1 MYKKLNDFHNKFTRF
16 KTVAPR
22 RKDKRIIKN
31 KVLSNARNLYSHL
44 YYIYKN
50 KYNKEINR
58 LNTKNTIKLD
68 YNKLRLAGDYE
79 YLSEEE
85 QEEQQKEE
93 QEEEQEEKQKE
104 EQEEKQKE
112 EQEEQEENQKEE
124 EEEQKETF
132 PIKSDDK
139 TEQQTSKKLKD
150 DAIALNKWILDEEEN
165 INTELFK
172 KYFKFQRP
180 SDILNYLNKINDKEK
195 NSNLM
200 NMINTGLK
208 NLKKRN

>member
-31 KVLSNARNLYSHL
+31 KVLSNARNLYSDL

-93 QEEEQEEKQKE
+93 QEEEQEE
-104 EQEEKQKE
+104 
-112 EQEEQEENQKEE
+112 QEENQKEE
-124 EEEQKETF
+124 EEEQKEIF

-165 INTELFK
+165 INTELFE